1 MTRPGTR
8 LRSWASHLLDPS
20 TMERLI
26 DPAIADLQHEH
37 EEAVRRGQLWR
48 SHWMRIA
55 GYVAFARVFAVAAG
69 GGAGRDLRDWNP
81 AGDRALGRTTL
92 FFLAATIFVT
102 VVSIW
107 PPLQR
112 AALLGRP
119 VMWLAW
125 YLVPQA
131 LSVAVPMG
139 IVFGI
144 LAGQRGR
151 TPTRRTQWIIA
162 ALPLAISLAMFA
174 NVAWAIPASNQAF
187 RELAAGRPIV
197 RGTNELALSVLRSVS
212 PPQFHVHVAVAF
224 SPLALGLFAL
234 AVAAKWRGVY
244 GRIAM
249 YATALATGMAYYALL
264 YYTNAAALNGRL
276 PAMTGWLANA
286 VFLAVALLLFALP
299 RAELAEQ
306 QEGRL

>member
-8 LRSWASHLLDPS
+8 LRVLASRLLDPS

-37 EEAVRRGQLWR
+37 EEAVRGGLTWRG
-48 SHWMRIA
+48 HWIRII
-55 GYVAFARVFAVAAG
+55 GCITFAKMFAVAAG
-69 GGAGRDLRDWNP
+69 GGAARGLRGWNL

-92 FFLAATIFVT
+92 FSLAATTFVT

-112 AALLGRP
+112 AVLLGRP

-131 LSVAVPMG
+131 LSVAMPIG
-139 IVFGI
+139 IVFGV

-151 TPTRRTQWIIA
+151 TPMRRTQWLIA
-162 ALPLAISLAMFA
+162 ALTLVVSLAMFA

-187 RELAAGRPIV
+187 REMAAGRPLV
-197 RGTNELALSVLRSVS
+197 RGTNELALSILRSVS
-212 PPQFHVHVAVAF
+212 PAQFHVHVAIAF

-234 AVAAKWRGVY
+234 AVAAAQRGGY
-244 GRIAM
+244 SRIVM
-249 YATALATGMAYYALL
+249 CGTALATGMAYYALL
-264 YYTNAAALNGRL
+264 YYANAAALNGRL
-276 PAMTGWLANA
+276 PAVAGWLANA
-286 VFLAVALLLFALP
+286 VFLALALLLFRLS
-299 RAELAEQ
+299 RAELADQ
-306 QEGRL
+306 QEGYR